1 MSHSRRRFLGS
12 LVPNLALLRAM
23 GDEGWPVPWWGEP
36 RPRLSPDPSTWRRHF
51 PALDQRVN
59 GRPLVYFDSAA
70 TAQRPRPV
78 IDALSEFYTRDN
90 ANPAATL
97 HTLARRADA
106 AFQTA
111 RTIVARFINAA
122 DPLEIVWTRG
132 TTEAINLVATA
143 WGGAE
148 LRPGDEIV
156 LTVAEHASAML
167 PWQLAAR
174 RAGAT
179 IRYLDVDDEGRL
191 DPAGLDRLL
200 SSRTRLVCFTHVSN
214 VTGAITPARELC
226 RRARSAGARVM
237 IDAAQSVPHFPVD
250 VQELGCDFLAF
261 SGHKVMGPMGT
272 GVLWARREL
281 LDAMPPYQAGSNAAH
296 AVGFDSAE
304 WGPGG
309 LRFGAGTPNAAGAIG
324 LAAAVVFLQ
333 AIGLEAMWRHEQQ
346 LVGAMLQGFG
356 SLSGLRLLGPANAT
370 DRISLFSFHSPAEEP
385 LALVRRLDR
394 QGIAIRAGDLA
405 SLPLLRRFG
414 VDRAARASL
423 YLYNSV
429 AEVNS
434 LFRVLGESRGGR

>member
-1 MSHSRRRFLGS
+1 VSHSRRQFLGS
-12 LVPNLALLRAM
+12 LIPNLALLRAV
-23 GDEGWPVPWWGEP
+23 GDDGWPMPWLREPGP
-36 RPRLSPDPSTWRRHF
+36 RPSPDPSTWRRHF

-59 GRPLVYFDSAA
+59 GRPLVYFDNAA

-78 IDALSEFYTRDN
+78 IDALSEFYARDN

-106 AFQTA
+106 AFQAA
-111 RTIVARFINAA
+111 RTTVARFINAA

-148 LRPGDEIV
+148 LRPGDEVV

-179 IRYLDVDDEGRL
+179 VRYMDVDDEGRL
-191 DPAGLDRLL
+191 DAAGLDRVL
-200 SSRTRLVCFTHVSN
+200 SNRTRLVCFTHVSN
-214 VTGAITPARELC
+214 VTGAIAPARELC
-226 RRARSAGARVM
+226 SRARAAGARVM

-296 AVGFDSAE
+296 AVGYDSAE
-304 WGPGG
+304 WSPGG

-324 LAAAVVFLQ
+324 LAAAIVFLQ
-333 AIGLEAMWRHEQQ
+333 AIGPEAMWRHEQQ
-346 LVGAMLQGFG
+346 LVGAMLRGFG
-356 SLSGLRLLGPANAT
+356 SLPGLRLLGPASAT
-370 DRISLFSFHSPAEEP
+370 DRISLFSVHDPAEEP
-385 LALVRRLDR
+385 PALVRRLDR

-414 VDRAARASL
+414 VDQAARASL

-434 LFRVLGESRGGR
+434 LFQALGESRGGR

>member
-1 MSHSRRRFLGS
+1 M
-12 LVPNLALLRAM
+12 PNLALLLAV
-23 GDEGWPVPWWGEP
+23 GDDRWPTPWWSEP
-36 RPRLSPDPSTWRRHF
+36 EPRLSSDPSAWPRHF

-59 GRPLVYFDSAA
+59 GRRLVYFDSAA
-70 TAQRPRPV
+70 TAQRPRQV
-78 IDALSEFYTRDN
+78 IDALNQFHTRDN
-90 ANPAATL
+90 ANPASAL

-106 AFQTA
+106 AFQAA
-111 RTIVARFINAA
+111 RTTVARFINAA

-174 RAGAT
+174 RAGAI

-214 VTGAITPARELC
+214 VTGAIAPARELC
-226 RRARSAGARVM
+226 RRARSAGARIL
-237 IDAAQSVPHFPVD
+237 IDAAQSAPHFPLD

-261 SGHKVMGPMGT
+261 SGHKVMGPMGI

-281 LDAMPPYQAGSNAAH
+281 LDTMPPYQAGSNAAH

-324 LAAAVVFLQ
+324 LAAAVAFLQ
-333 AIGLEAMWRHEQQ
+333 SIGLEVLWRHEQQ

-356 SLSGLRLLGPANAT
+356 SLPGLRLLGPANAKN
-370 DRISLFSFHSPAEEP
+370 RISLFSFHDPAEEP
-385 LALVRRLDR
+385 LAVMSRLDR

-414 VDRAARASL
+414 VDGAARASL

-429 AEVNS
+429 TEVDT
-434 LFRVLGESRGGR
+434 LFEVLAESRGGR